1 MSDPSPD
8 SKVRRL
14 LVPAWPPES
23 VGEALLLGMCVV
35 GLRILFDLW
44 LPIQQVLPLY
54 ASPGVQALVL
64 LGEALRWTVM
74 GLAFG
79 LVAHL
84 FLKTDTRTGLAL
96 GAVVLLGLCSEPVA
110 GAIWPNL
117 TFDEMLAVAGLS
129 VAAIAFC
136 VALSH
141 TRHPVQIALFVVASA
156 LIAIGG
162 LRYEQFHAWLL
173 DLGGVAVK
181 GALIADRNEAHRSF
195 LLHLPLLAIVLSLW
209 LIAGGESARRAWR
222 TLEREWPA
230 TVLVFVALAVV
241 WGYVVAAQTQSR
253 SLEAWLPSLF
263 LPPSI
268 YGLLGVI
275 MGLALIGLI
284 GASICGRVRR
294 RSSLL
299 ASGDMVAVAIMACLL
314 AVGVSVSIL
323 PALGIFALIL
333 LIVIWPMGAPR
344 PPMVLELIGGGL
356 LALAAFWAGALT
368 LPGLNID
375 NFVSRRLLLVTVF
388 GAGAAIAGLAH
399 LVDESTGRRPAQTTQ
414 PRAMAAVWIGN
425 LGIALAIA
433 ITLIGVAREPLWIMT
448 AAATLGLA
456 SMAVFDQRQER
467 GTRLL
472 VMTLVW
478 CAVILLFATAM
489 MFV

>member
-1 MSDPSPD
+1 MSRPSPD

-44 LPIQQVLPLY
+44 LPVQQVLPLY

-84 FLKTDTRTGLAL
+84 ALDTETRAALAL
-96 GAVVLLGLCSEPVA
+96 GAAVLLALCAEPVA
-110 GAIWPNL
+110 GAIWPDL

-129 VAAIAFC
+129 VAAMAFG
-136 VALSH
+136 VALSQ
-141 TRHPVQIALFVVASA
+141 TRHPVQIALFVGSAA
-156 LIAIGG
+156 LIAVCG

-181 GALIADRNEAHRSF
+181 GALIADRDQAHRTF
-195 LLHLPLLAIVLSLW
+195 LLHLPLLAIVLILW
-209 LIAGGESARRAWR
+209 LAAGGESARRAWR
-222 TLEREWPA
+222 TIEREWPA
-230 TVLVFVALAVV
+230 TVLAFVAVAVV
-241 WGYVVAAQTQSR
+241 WGYVVAAQTQS
-253 SLEAWLPSLF
+253 LGLKAWLPSLF

-299 ASGDMVAVAIMACLL
+299 ASGDMLAAAIIVCLL

-323 PALGIFALIL
+323 PALGMFALVL
-333 LIVIWPMGAPR
+333 MIVIWPMGAPR
-344 PPMVLELIGGGL
+344 PPMVLELIGGGM
-356 LALAAFWAGALT
+356 LALAAFWAGALA
-368 LPGLNID
+368 LPGLSID
-375 NFVSRRLLLVTVF
+375 AFLSRRLLLVTVF

-399 LVDESTGRRPAQTTQ
+399 LVDEFTGRRPAQTAQ
-414 PRAMAAVWIGN
+414 PRAMAAVWIVN
-425 LGIALAIA
+425 LGIAIGLAIA
-433 ITLIGVAREPLWIMT
+433 LIGVAPEALWLMT
-448 AAATLGLA
+448 GAATLGLVL
-456 SMAVFDQRQER
+456 MAVLDRRQDR
-467 GTRLL
+467 GNRLL
-472 VMTLVW
+472 IMMFVW

-489 MFV
+489 MLA